1 MTNPG
6 IRTAGPGTSP
16 PDTILQHADAVHLSM
31 LSSVLNGLEGG
42 ACAIRRHAMEAMRA
56 VRAGTYRVDPVQLSR
71 RIVGEAL
78 RGEALGLA

>member
-1 MTNPG
+1 MINQG
-6 IRTAGPGTSP
+6 SSTSGSSVLT
-16 PDTILQHADAVHLSM
+16 PDDGLYAHDSAQLSK

-42 ACAIRRHAMEAMRA
+42 AQVMHRQAQEAISA

-78 RGEALGLA
+78 RTV